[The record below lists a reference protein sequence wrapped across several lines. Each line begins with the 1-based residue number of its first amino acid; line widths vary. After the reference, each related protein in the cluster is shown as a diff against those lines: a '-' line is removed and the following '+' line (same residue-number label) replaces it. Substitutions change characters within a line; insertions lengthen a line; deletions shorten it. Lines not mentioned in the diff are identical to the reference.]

1 MKLVYFFTLLLITCL
16 CFIGGN
22 TVNAATKTVSIKS
35 ENTVI
40 ESKNRIIVLKEIL
53 YSTAMN
59 FDYARLA
66 IVID

>member
-1 MKLVYFFTLLLITCL
+1 MKLVYFFTLFFITCL
-16 CFIGGN
+16 CFISGN
-22 TVNAATKTVSIKS
+22 TVSAATKAVSIKS

-40 ESKNRIIVLKEIL
+40 ESKNRITVLKEIL

>member
-16 CFIGGN
+16 CFISGN
-22 TVNAATKTVSIKS
+22 TVNAATKAVSIKS

-40 ESKNRIIVLKEIL
+40 ESKNRITVLKEIL
-53 YSTAMN
+53 YSAAMN